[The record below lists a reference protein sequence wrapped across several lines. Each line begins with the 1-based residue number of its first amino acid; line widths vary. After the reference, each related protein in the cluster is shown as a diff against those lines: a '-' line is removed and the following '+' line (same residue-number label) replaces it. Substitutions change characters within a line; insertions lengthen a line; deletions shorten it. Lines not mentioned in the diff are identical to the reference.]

1 MGTGVVSLA
10 HVVQQATMHLAN
22 MPFGIAFTGPVLDRG
37 ALGTASAA
45 GSPIEDIDLEL
56 C

>member
-22 MPFGIAFTGPVLDRG
+22 MPFGIAFTGPVSDRG

-45 GSPIEDIDLEL
+45 GFPIKVFNLEVS
-56 C
+56 